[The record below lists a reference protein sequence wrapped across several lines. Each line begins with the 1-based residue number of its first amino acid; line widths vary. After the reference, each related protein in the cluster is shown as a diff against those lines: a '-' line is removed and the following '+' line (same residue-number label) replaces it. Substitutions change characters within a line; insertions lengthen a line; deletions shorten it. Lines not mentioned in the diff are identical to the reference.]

1 MKTYCCPY
9 CKVKLIRDKLI
20 THIEKEHDDMIPSN
34 YTAYRVVYDIVN
46 DKHGHGTCTVCGKD
60 TKWNEK
66 RQKYERLCG
75 DPKCY
80 DAIRKTYENRM
91 IKVYNKTSLLDDPQM
106 QEKMLANRKISGKYK
121 WSDGT
126 EFTYT
131 GSYEKKLM
139 EFLDKTMEY
148 KSNEI
153 IAPGPVLEYEY
164 NGKTLHWITD
174 FLIIPYNLIIEVKDG
189 GDNPNNRVMTT
200 YREKQVAKEK
210 MITNKGTF
218 SYIRLTNNNFGQ
230 LLSILAELKKNCLE
244 NNKNPLYRIH
254 EDYNEN
260 NNIIN
265 FTSLYTTADD
275 ISDFAKKYLEEHSKN
290 FIFIK
295 DNIHRVIDHPKT
307 DEEIIECA
315 EITSMLKNKSL
326 ILNYVAMID
335 ECVQYL
341 QLLYPEDSITY
352 YYKDE
357 TNPLNG
363 CVIGMRTSY

>member
-1 MKTYCCPY
+1 MKTYPCPY
-9 CKVKLIRDKLI
+9 CKMKLTRDKLVD
-20 THIEKEHDDMIPSN
+20 HIEKEHDDLIPVN

-46 DKHGHGTCTVCGKD
+46 NKHGHGECTICHKD
-60 TKWNEK
+60 TNWNEK

-80 DAIRKTYENRM
+80 DEVRKTYEKRM

-164 NGKTLHWITD
+164 NGKPLHWITD

-218 SYIRLTNNNFGQ
+218 NYIRLTNNNFGQ
-230 LLSILAELKKNCLE
+230 LLSILAELKKNCIE
-244 NNKNPLYRIH
+244 DNKDPIYRIH
-254 EDYNEN
+254 ENYNEN
-260 NNIIN
+260 DEMN
-265 FTSLYTTADD
+265 FEALYSFADD
-275 ISDFAKKYLEEHSKN
+275 ISEYSKRYLEENSKN
-290 FIFIK
+290 YVFIE
-295 DNIHRVIDHPKT
+295 DNIHRIINHPKT
-307 DEEIIECA
+307 DEEIVECV
-315 EITSMLKNKSL
+315 EITSMFKNKSL
-326 ILNYVAMID
+326 AFNFVLNIN
-335 ECVQYL
+335 ECINYL
-341 QLLYPEDSITY
+341 ESLYPYDKITY
-352 YYKDE
+352 YFKDE
-357 TNPLNG
+357 SNPLNG
-363 CVIGMRTSY
+363 VIIGLKTSY